1 MVHSIRGGTQAA
13 VNSMQH
19 SRDKAEQALEQA
31 HKAGEALDMI
41 AQQINRISDSN
52 HIIASAAEQQSKVA
66 REVDRNII
74 NISDLATQ
82 TSAGAHQTSAAAH
95 DLSRLAIDL
104 NTLVVRFIV

>member
-1 MVHSIRGGTQAA
+1 
-13 VNSMQH
+13 MQH